1 MVESV
6 PLIQFVFS
14 SIKENEMR
22 LTKRHLKRII
32 REEYSRLKR
41 RGLIKEGRNT
51 RRNRRRVLRESQWQM
66 NPEMGGPEDQYYPEG
81 TSIEDAAKQ
90 AVEDI
95 RADYGQ
101 GVLDNLSDLIF
112 RGEHMDDALYQFG
125 EEEGDELFALQDA
138 LEGGDIGGSGN
149 YEYSAWKKALG
160 DAIGRAG

>member
-1 MVESV
+1 
-6 PLIQFVFS
+6 
-14 SIKENEMR
+14 MR
-22 LTKRHLKRII
+22 MTKRQLKRII

-41 RGLIKEGRNT
+41 NGLIKESRTT
-51 RRNRRRVLRESQWQM
+51 RRNRRTRLLRESQWQM
-66 NPEMGGPEDQYYPEG
+66 NHSMGGPEDQYYPEG

-95 RADYGQ
+95 RSDYGE
-101 GVLDNLSDLIF
+101 GVLANLSDLIF
-112 RGEHMDDALYQFG
+112 RGEHMDEALYQFG

-149 YEYSAWKKALG
+149 YEYGAWKNALG